1 MSGPYPYTISQQ
13 YVTPVT
19 LSCQPTTINLGVN
32 ERWVSS
38 SNGYEV
44 KKPQTRKQIKMAQAS
59 AFKCFY
65 GKPSYMPKQKKNRRA
80 EQTEKLT
87 RPLKYKNIN
96 ENLLV

>member
-13 YVTPVT
+13 YVTPTT
-19 LSCQPTTINLGVN
+19 LACQPTTANFNASDWISV
-32 ERWVSS
+32 

-44 KKPQTRKQIKMAQAS
+44 KKTQTRKQIKMAQAS
-59 AFKCFY
+59 AFKFFY
-65 GKPSYMPKQKKNRRA
+65 GKPTYQPRQKKSHKA

-87 RPLKYKNIN
+87 RPLKYKNIK